1 MTQPQIYMLE
11 GSCIGI
17 AVMIIVMW
25 ILMEKYG
32 IRSKKRGIVQ
42 ESN

>member
-1 MTQPQIYMLE
+1 MLE

-32 IRSKKRGIVQ
+32 FRSKKRGTL
-42 ESN
+42 